1 MIFVTCPA
9 WFLAAASKW
18 NLLKLKLIPQLT
30 CGSVLQ
36 KQRHELKIDQIR
48 EPARSPPRGSIISIS
63 RRGERGGRVD
73 RERQISTLRCRS
85 QPCPGRSVKVKGFGC
100 RPVVTYPRA
109 LRVGV
114 RKPPRKEPAGAGR
127 QLAVYGDLTMQRL
140 ALWMRWPAQS
150 AADRRLRWRVWRDRG
165 SRQGNFSLI
174 DGIGRAVGGGGATAM
189 RRRKRGSPVGGRCNE
204 AVTSVMV
211 SWP

>member
-1 MIFVTCPA
+1 M
-9 WFLAAASKW
+9 
-18 NLLKLKLIPQLT
+18 
-30 CGSVLQ
+30 
-36 KQRHELKIDQIR
+36 
-48 EPARSPPRGSIISIS
+48 PARRDLSA
-63 RRGERGGRVD
+63 
-73 RERQISTLRCRS
+73 
-85 QPCPGRSVKVKGFGC
+85 
-100 RPVVTYPRA
+100 RA
-109 LRVGV
+109 EAGV

-127 QLAVYGDLTMQRL
+127 QLADYGDLTMRRL

-204 AVTSVMV
+204 AVMGVMAL
-211 SWP
+211 WP

>member
-1 MIFVTCPA
+1 LIFVTCPA

-30 CGSVLQ
+30 CGSVLR

-85 QPCPGRSVKVKGFGC
+85 QPCPGRSVKGQQPPIADMS
-100 RPVVTYPRA
+100 RRA
-109 LRVGV
+109 TRRNSGRSQTVHPLNTIITGRS
-114 RKPPRKEPAGAGR
+114 RAGEAPERNPGRGTSVPYAEGHRAGG
-127 QLAVYGDLTMQRL
+127 Q
-140 ALWMRWPAQS
+140 
-150 AADRRLRWRVWRDRG
+150 
-165 SRQGNFSLI
+165 
-174 DGIGRAVGGGGATAM
+174 
-189 RRRKRGSPVGGRCNE
+189 GGRPTCR
-204 AVTSVMV
+204 ADFSGKSKASRSRVQFDVTRASRRHPCAPE
-211 SWP
+211 WPFALTIMFKRS

>member
-1 MIFVTCPA
+1 MTA
-9 WFLAAASKW
+9 
-18 NLLKLKLIPQLT
+18 Q
-30 CGSVLQ
+30 
-36 KQRHELKIDQIR
+36 
-48 EPARSPPRGSIISIS
+48 
-63 RRGERGGRVD
+63 
-73 RERQISTLRCRS
+73 
-85 QPCPGRSVKVKGFGC
+85 VKGFGC
-100 RPVVTYPRA
+100 RPGVTYLRA

-174 DGIGRAVGGGGATAM
+174 DGIGRAVGGGY
-189 RRRKRGSPVGGRCNE
+189 RRCADGGVRRHRPARVSVAGGR
-204 AVTSVMV
+204 
-211 SWP
+211 